1 MKKVVET
8 YPDDVAI
15 YFFHNPLGFH
25 PNAMPAAKASTAAQK
40 QGKFWEMHDKLFEN
54 QRKLNDDNYMK
65 WAREMGLDMEKFKKD
80 LEDKDIET
88 EIKRQQAVVVALG
101 ARGTPGFFIN
111 GESLRG
117 AQPFDKFKALIDT
130 KLAATNKVMKDKGLS
145 SAEAWQEVAKTAA
158 NGTNFVKWVVK
169 GEKPPANAAKRPDRK
184 KKKAPVDKTVWKV
197 TVDDDDATKGAKKPL
212 VNIVEFSEFQ

>member
-1 MKKVVET
+1 MKKIVET
-8 YPDDVAI
+8 YPDEVAV

-25 PNAMPAAKASTAAQK
+25 PNAMPAAKASAAAQR

-65 WAREMGLDMEKFKKD
+65 WAREIGLDMEMFKKD
-80 LEDKDIET
+80 LEDKEIEK
-88 EIKRQQAVVVALG
+88 EIKRQQSVVVALG

-117 AQPFDKFKALIDT
+117 AQPFDKFKALVD
-130 KLAATNKVMKDKGLS
+130 KQLAATNKLIKEKGMT
-145 SAEAWQEVAKTAA
+145 ADAAWQEVSKSSA
-158 NGTNFVKWVVK
+158 NGSNFVKWVVN
-169 GEKPPANAAKRPDRK
+169 GEKPPASAAKRPDRK
-184 KKKAPVDKTVWKV
+184 KKPAPVDKTVWKV
-197 TVDDDDATKGAKKPL
+197 TIDDDDAKKGAKQPL